1 MRYLIVLLLGW
12 FTCYPV
18 AAQNQAKGNSAGK
31 DEKTYILVANK
42 INTDFNYK
50 LLDDFEQ
57 SFSAL
62 IKENNSRELVFN
74 PVNGKYHY
82 YKFIATYK
90 ARGISPESDSVK
102 PEQTFHNILIIK
114 TDDQQKIVDGYE
126 FVLEWNEKP
135 LSYPLFRMKASDL
148 TLQEGLSL
156 KQLNLKR
163 VTDNT
168 DFDSDGKIK
177 LSSW

>member
-12 FTCYPV
+12 FTCYSV

-74 PVNGKYHY
+74 PINGKYHY
-82 YKFIATYK
+82 YKFVSTYK
-90 ARGISPESDSVK
+90 ARGISPDGDPAK
-102 PEQTFHNILIIK
+102 PEQTFHNILIPEHQNRRPAK
-114 TDDQQKIVDGYE
+114 DRR
-126 FVLEWNEKP
+126 W
-135 LSYPLFRMKASDL
+135 LSFCARMGRKAII
-148 TLQEGLSL
+148 LSL
-156 KQLNLKR
+156 
-163 VTDNT
+163 
-168 DFDSDGKIK
+168 I
-177 LSSW
+177 

>member
-12 FTCYPV
+12 FTCYS
-18 AAQNQAKGNSAGK
+18 ATAQNPNQGNSAGK

-50 LLDDFEQ
+50 MLDNFEQ
-57 SFSAL
+57 SFSEL
-62 IKENNSRELVFN
+62 IKENNSRESIFN
-74 PVNGKYHY
+74 PINGKYHY
-82 YKFIATYK
+82 YKFVATYK
-90 ARGISPESDSVK
+90 ARGISADSDSVK

-148 TLQEGLSL
+148 ILQEGLSL

-163 VTDNT
+163 VTDNS

-177 LSSW
+177 LAGW